1 MVTVRSAVAT
11 DAENIRTLVHSE
23 RLNPSG
29 LDWHNFIVATDDDG
43 LVGAV
48 QMRPHLDGSRELG
61 SLVVRKDARG
71 TGVGAKLI
79 DTLLAREKGRVQM
92 ITAKSYARHYERW
105 GFRPIEPW
113 FAPKMVRRN
122 YQIGQFAAGVLSLF
136 LGRRPRRLVILDRA
150 SPA

>member
-1 MVTVRSAVAT
+1 MVMVRSAVAN
-11 DAENIRTLVHSE
+11 DQENIRALIHSE
-23 RLNPSG
+23 RLNPTS
-29 LDWHNFIVATDDDG
+29 LDWHNFIVATDEGG

-48 QMRPHLDGSRELG
+48 QMRPHADGSRELG

-79 DTLLAREKGRVQM
+79 DALLAREKGRVHM
-92 ITAKSYARHYERW
+92 ITAKTYASHYERW
-105 GFRPIEPW
+105 GFHRIEPW

-122 YQIGQFAAGVLSLF
+122 YQIGQFAAGALSLF
-136 LGRRPRRLVILDRA
+136 VGRMPRRLVILGRP